1 MGRIL
6 ETFAVPESV
15 DDDDKNVFD
24 DRFRTALVYEV
35 DEGTLCRRLP
45 GTGTTVAAPCRSAS
59 VSDRKSFE
67 KCSGAVSIDDID
79 MIPFEPGQ
87 RRSPLTLYRNVL
99 AEKVDVLDIRPGSD
113 DDGVAVDGGIDRIL
127 NRRIPVRYVDGGGK
141 SDVRCEQDGQ
151 DDSQLPH
158 ETPPEGTRDEQN
170 PYQVYVIL

>member
-59 VSDRKSFE
+59 VSDRKLPLVGVVVDHE
-67 KCSGAVSIDDID
+67 AIDPVHPVNLVPAIREGVRPVPRRQVID
-79 MIPFEPGQ
+79 LINHGPAIPRRLHVREGRSAEDPLWAPEHLRRRGPIDFVENTLDEP
-87 RRSPLTLYRNVL
+87 R
-99 AEKVDVLDIRPGSD
+99 A
-113 DDGVAVDGGIDRIL
+113 
-127 NRRIPVRYVDGGGK
+127 
-141 SDVRCEQDGQ
+141 
-151 DDSQLPH
+151 
-158 ETPPEGTRDEQN
+158 
-170 PYQVYVIL
+170 